1 MTVEEVRVARYPA
14 GPVRAED
21 FEVAGAGAPPAPGDG
36 QVLVA
41 LRGLGLNAG
50 MATRIGAAGTP
61 YGPGLTIGSVPA
73 SDAVV
78 EVLVSRSDTFRPGD
92 LAVRPRS
99 PWRTAD
105 VADAGEL
112 RRIPGESADLPLETH
127 LTVLGHVGFTAYTGM
142 VHLGRVAPAETVYV
156 SGAAGGVGS
165 CAVQLAKAHGAR
177 VVGSAGSDEKVGL
190 LTGELGVDAFN
201 YRHGAALDLLRA
213 AAPDGIDLFFDNI
226 GGEQLEAALEVLN
239 FRGRAMI
246 CGLASQYG
254 TAGAARGPANYA
266 RLIYRELT
274 LRGFAVTAHEDLRPR
289 FEREVGKLVREGML
303 RSVHTS
309 VVGFERTPDAFA
321 TLLAG
326 GNSGRMIVT
335 CARGM

>member
-1 MTVEEVRVARYPA
+1 MIVEEVRVARYPA
-14 GPVRAED
+14 GAVRAGD
-21 FEVAGAGAPPAPGDG
+21 FEVAGTGAPPTPGAG

-41 LRGLGLNAG
+41 LRRLGLNAG

-61 YGPGLTIGSVPA
+61 YGPGLTIGSVPE

-78 EVLVSRSDTFRPGD
+78 EVLVSRSDAYRPGD

-105 VADAGEL
+105 VVDAGEL
-112 RRIPGESADLPLETH
+112 RRIPRDRSDLPLETH

-142 VHLGRVAPAETVYV
+142 VHLGRVRPGETVYV

-165 CAVQLAKAHGAR
+165 CAVQWARAYGAR
-177 VVGSAGSDEKVGL
+177 VIGSAGSDAKTSL
-190 LTGELGVDAFN
+190 LTEDLGVEAFN
-201 YRHGAALDLLRA
+201 YRHGAAVDLLRA

-226 GGEQLEAALEVLN
+226 GGDQLEAALDVLS

-246 CGLASQYG
+246 CGIASQYG
-254 TAGAARGPANYA
+254 SAGERRGPANYA
-266 RLIYRELT
+266 RAIYQELT
-274 LRGFAVTAHEDLRPR
+274 LRGFAVTAHEELRPR
-289 FEREVGKLVREGML
+289 FEAEAGKLVREGTL

-309 VVGFERTPDAFA
+309 VPGFARTPEAFA

-326 GNSGRMIVT
+326 GNSGRAIVT
-335 CARGM
+335 CAV